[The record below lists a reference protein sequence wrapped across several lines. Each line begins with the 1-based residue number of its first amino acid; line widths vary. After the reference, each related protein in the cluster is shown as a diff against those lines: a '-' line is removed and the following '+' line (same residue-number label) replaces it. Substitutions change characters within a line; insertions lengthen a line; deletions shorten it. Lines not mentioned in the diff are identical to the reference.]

1 VFAGDSGDSGLYAA
15 RKSMKA
21 GNVRVRRETPQ
32 FKEDDMNK
40 GELTKVVAEEADV
53 TQATAAKAV
62 DAVFDT
68 IADSL
73 KKRDQVAIAGFGTF
87 VAKTRAARKG
97 RNPSTGKEIDI
108 PEKTL
113 ASFKPAS
120 ALKDL

>member
-1 VFAGDSGDSGLYAA
+1 
-15 RKSMKA
+15 
-21 GNVRVRRETPQ
+21 
-32 FKEDDMNK
+32 MNK